1 MKVVRINALRVRL
14 ENSYHYLQEGDV
26 RLPVQLDIGAIK
38 VLTNAFN
45 VIEEVIL
52 PFLAKPVI

>member
-14 ENSYHYLQEGDV
+14 ENSFHYLQEGDV
-26 RLPVQLDIGAIK
+26 RLPVHLDIGAIK